1 MNTSILLSNG
11 YDKNIL
17 NQENKMLKKGNNMP
31 ATNQNRLSALCS
43 KKNKVMQ
50 QNYKQSYRN

>member
-43 KKNKVMQ
+43 KKTK
-50 QNYKQSYRN
+50 